1 MTDTIWAPPAGQPGA
16 PAGYVDAGG
25 QAQHAIAL
33 ADNLGLGDVFTAAR
47 RLLKRSHDLG
57 QQGREAQARA
67 QVQRGQL
74 LARLIDQTGPLD
86 PAEVL
91 EVLADTGPWITTI
104 TGAEGVVI
112 GAAPAMDLVMEAA
125 RNCRGR
131 AAQAVLAESPGLYTR
146 LQRLAGECVQITV
159 AQPEPPSSVWGGGTG
174 AAQRAMVGGYER
186 AWGELARAADR
197 FGRIHELGGYLRRMG
212 ALGQQAQLDLGEPWG
227 WTYLEW
233 EKAAAS
239 EHELRS
245 VPPVLR
251 LRYAAAHGWQPGL
264 WLRADHERHTPKV
277 AKQPLLSRA
286 IGMVFGPDGK
296 LEGKLEGAD
305 RLGAY

>member
-25 QAQHAIAL
+25 QATHAIAL
-33 ADNLGLGDVFTAAR
+33 ADNLGLDVFRPAR
-47 RLLKRSHDLG
+47 RLLKRSDELG
-57 QQGREAQARA
+57 QQVREAQARA

-74 LARLIDQTGPLD
+74 LQRLIGGAGPVDQG
-86 PAEVL
+86 EVVSL
-91 EVLADTGPWITTI
+91 IGDTGPWITTI

-112 GAAPAMDLVMEAA
+112 GAAPAVDLVMEAA

-131 AAQAVLAESPGLYTR
+131 AAQAVLAESGAVYAR
-146 LQRLAGECVQITV
+146 LQQDAAECVQITV

-197 FGRIHELGGYLRRMG
+197 FGRIHELGSYLRRMG

-233 EKAAAS
+233 ERAAGG
-239 EHELRS
+239 EVELRS

-251 LRYAAAHGWQPGL
+251 LRYAAAHGWLPGL
-264 WLRADHERHTPKV
+264 WLRADHERHAPKV
-277 AKQPLLSRA
+277 PKQPLLQRA